1 MCISCYLI
9 VIPVTKVVSD
19 KGWISWIDFTCV
31 VAVGPGEQEKDE
43 DYKDGGK
50 QDRGKK
56 DGSLVCQFLCF
67 WFCFFFLKWKLCV
80 TTVSVNPHIRI
91 KYNIY
96 KTLLLTCC
104 IIFSSLTIIM
114 MWFNFTLFISIIM
127 FWKYCVDC
135 ISAVSWSWGSSS
147 CFY

>member
-1 MCISCYLI
+1 M
-9 VIPVTKVVSD
+9 PVTKVVSD

-67 WFCFFFLKWKLCV
+67 LSCFCLFLKM
-80 TTVSVNPHIRI
+80 
-91 KYNIY
+91 
-96 KTLLLTCC
+96 KTLCYHGVCKSTDKNK
-104 IIFSSLTIIM
+104 I
-114 MWFNFTLFISIIM
+114 
-127 FWKYCVDC
+127 
-135 ISAVSWSWGSSS
+135 
-147 CFY
+147 